1 MVRATFF
8 GLGCFFSSLMV
19 AREIFIKEV
28 NMGLLGQIVKGL
40 AGKFL
45 GGGGG
50 TQNPLLDMALG
61 LINNPQV
68 GGLGGLV
75 ETFKG
80 KGLNDIMSSW
90 ISTGKNLPISGDQ
103 IQQVLG
109 SDLIQQFAKKLG
121 ASNEDISGGLANLLP
136 GLIDKLTPNGQ
147 LPGKDVLEQG
157 LRKLKT
163 DSV

>member
-1 MVRATFF
+1 
-8 GLGCFFSSLMV
+8 
-19 AREIFIKEV
+19 
-28 NMGLLGQIVKGL
+28 MGLLDEIVKGV

-45 GGGGG
+45 GGSGGA
-50 TQNPLLDMALG
+50 QNPLVDIALS
-61 LINNPQV
+61 LLTNPQT

-75 ETFKG
+75 ETFKN
-80 KGLNDIMSSW
+80 KGLGDVMSSW
-90 ISTGKNLPISGDQ
+90 IGTGQNLPISADQ

-109 SDLIQQFAKKLG
+109 SDLIRQFAKKLG
-121 ASNEDISGGLANLLP
+121 GSNEDVSGGLANLLP
-136 GLIDKLTPNGQ
+136 NLIDKLTPNGQ